1 MKHPKDRRG
10 RFRDILRGLSRT
22 SGPNTS
28 VFLPEGT
35 RVSRTGVGWV
45 IAGDGETKLVRDV
58 DEAVMAAF
66 EISARSAHSHS
77 LGYRAFRS
85 YQHFRDDE
93 RRIRKYFKH
102 KTTPEEWRQAM
113 RERGMLE
120 SLELTEARGVRG
132 IVNLARKD
140 WAEAKH
146 PRGRGG
152 LFTETFHSL
161 AKPGRVGGEAGV
173 AHIAETPFKVERT
186 RTGFDVHH
194 DTAPTQSFPT
204 AEATAKHV
212 DRQLGSI
219 EQERAAAAAEAK
231 RRAAEDAK
239 YEAQRQ
245 QTHELRV
252 RQMEEMNKRYKTDE
266 QGRRIY
272 RHYAKDF
279 QTLQQMVDPRSPS
292 YGELWGGVQ
301 GRQRNEIVGV
311 HQARAHKVL
320 HNGETVRGDP
330 WDDPETHAVEFVVEN
345 EALDPYAL
353 GGTDG
358 IHQTRFYG
366 TWDMQT
372 ASKAAIDQNLI
383 RRDGEF
389 VKIKVKILRST
400 MERAAAQSPAV
411 ATLQ

>member
-22 SGPNTS
+22 SGPDAS
-28 VFLPEGT
+28 VVLPEGT

-45 IAGDGETKLVRDV
+45 VAGGGETRLARDV
-58 DEAVMAAF
+58 DEAVTAAF
-66 EISARSAHSHS
+66 EISARSPHSYS

-140 WAEAKH
+140 WEQAKH

-161 AKPGRVGGEAGV
+161 AKPGRIGGEAGV
-173 AHIAETPFKVERT
+173 AHVAETPFKVERT
-186 RTGFDVHH
+186 RIGFDVHH
-194 DTAPTQSFPT
+194 DTGATQSFPT
-204 AEATAKHV
+204 AEAAAKHV
-212 DRQLGSI
+212 DRQLSSI
-219 EQERAAAAAEAK
+219 EQERAAAAAKAK
-231 RRAAEDAK
+231 QQAAEDAK
-239 YEAQRQ
+239 YEAHRQR
-245 QTHELRV
+245 THESRM
-252 RQMEEMNKRYKTDE
+252 RQKAEMNKRYKTDE
-266 QGRRIY
+266 QGRRVY
-272 RHYAKDF
+272 RHYAKDL
-279 QTLQQMVDPRSPS
+279 QTLQQMVDPSSPS
-292 YGELWGGVQ
+292 YGELWGGVH
-301 GRQRNEIVGV
+301 GRQRGEVEGL
-311 HQARAHKVL
+311 HEARAHKVL
-320 HNGETVRGDP
+320 HNGETVRGSP
-330 WDDPETHAVEFVVEN
+330 WDDPDTHAVEFVVED

-353 GGTDG
+353 GGTNG
-358 IHQTRFYG
+358 AHETRHYG
-366 TWDMQT
+366 TWNIQT
-372 ASKAAIDQNLI
+372 ASKAAVDQGLI
-383 RRDGEF
+383 RRDGDF
-389 VKIKVKILRST
+389 VKIKIKVVRST
-400 MERAAAQSPAV
+400 MDRPAAQVPAV